1 MLVFLSPVKVNIL
14 VLCWCCTLERGLGGA
29 QSEGAIPEA
38 SVLSLGLVISVK
50 TERILLNGVD
60 VLLCVSIED
69 EL

>member
-1 MLVFLSPVKVNIL
+1 MLVFLSTVKVNIL